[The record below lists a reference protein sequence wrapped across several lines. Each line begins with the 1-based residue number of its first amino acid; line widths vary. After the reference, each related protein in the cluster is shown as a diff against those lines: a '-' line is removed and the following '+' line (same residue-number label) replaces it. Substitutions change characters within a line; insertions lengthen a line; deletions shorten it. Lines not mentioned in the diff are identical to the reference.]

1 MRFSMRMITAL
12 SVGFVA
18 LSSYNTALAE
28 TNQDTLHKAEKQLDQ
43 NHEVLKLKEKQ
54 KQAVHTAVQK
64 MENELQNMEAL
75 VAKNEQEYA
84 SIQAEIK
91 KTKQLIEE
99 KKIEIVAL
107 QDKVLSREEIMYA
120 RLTALQENDHADI
133 VIHTLVNAESFSNFF
148 ERIGA
153 VATLLNAD
161 NDILEQQQADLKKIE
176 EDKKEIDRQEVLL
189 TEQQQT
195 LAASGARLE
204 EAMLNRQK
212 KMTSLQ
218 TEYQKISTEVTLAEQ
233 EKSALQAQMISIEAN
248 IKKEQEAAKARAAS
262 IAAAKKKEQAALLAE
277 ANARAEAERAK
288 EAAKAKAA
296 AAEKKVVK
304 AAAAAPAKPVSA
316 EKPAAKEPPKAEKD
330 ESKIFYV
337 TATAYSHEDTA
348 SDFTAI
354 GINIKENANMKLIA
368 VDPKII
374 PLGKKVWV
382 EGYGVAI
389 AGDTGG
395 AIKNHKIDVLMPN
408 IAEARKWGRKTVK
421 VEVLD

>member
-1 MRFSMRMITAL
+1 MRFSMRMIAAL
-12 SVGFVA
+12 SVGFVT
-18 LSSYNTALAE
+18 LSSYNTALAQ

-43 NHEVLKLKEKQ
+43 NQEVLNQKEKQ

-75 VAKNEQEYA
+75 VVKNEKEYA
-84 SIQAEIK
+84 SIQEKIK
-91 KTKQLIEE
+91 KTNQLIDE

-107 QDKVLSREEIMYA
+107 QDKVLSREEIMHA
-120 RLTALQENDHADI
+120 RLVALQENDHADI
-133 VIHTLVNAESFSNFF
+133 VIHTLVNAESVSNLF

-189 TEQQQT
+189 TEQKQT
-195 LAASGARLE
+195 LASSGAKLE

-212 KMTSLQ
+212 KMTALQ
-218 TEYQKISTEVTLAEQ
+218 AEYQKISTEVTLAEQ
-233 EKSALQAQMISIEAN
+233 EKSALQAQMKSIEAS
-248 IKKEQEAAKARAAS
+248 IKKEQEAAIARAAS

-277 ANARAEAERAK
+277 ANARAEAAKAK
-288 EAAKAKAA
+288 EAAIAKAA
-296 AAEKKVVK
+296 AVKKK
-304 AAAAAPAKPVSA
+304 EAAAAKPVSA
-316 EKPAAKEPPKAEKD
+316 GKPAANEPPKEEKH

-348 SDFTAI
+348 SDYTAI
-354 GINIKENANMKLIA
+354 GINIKENPNMKLIA

-395 AIKNHKIDVLMPN
+395 AIVNHKIDVLMPTS
-408 IAEARKWGRKTVK
+408 AEARKWGRKTVK

>member
-1 MRFSMRMITAL
+1 MRFSMRMIAAL
-12 SVGFVA
+12 SVGFVT
-18 LSSYNTALAE
+18 LSSYNTALAQ

-43 NHEVLKLKEKQ
+43 NQEVLNQKEKQ

-75 VAKNEQEYA
+75 IVKNEKEYA
-84 SIQAEIK
+84 SIQEKIK
-91 KTKQLIEE
+91 KTNQLIDE

-107 QDKVLSREEIMYA
+107 QDKVLSREEIMHA
-120 RLTALQENDHADI
+120 RLVALQENDHADI
-133 VIHTLVNAESFSNFF
+133 VIHTLVNAESVSNFF

-189 TEQQQT
+189 TEQKQT
-195 LAASGARLE
+195 LASSGAKIE
-204 EAMLNRQK
+204 ETMQNRQK
-212 KMTSLQ
+212 KMTALQ

-233 EKSALQAQMISIEAN
+233 EKSALQTQMKSIETS
-248 IKKEQEAAKARAAS
+248 IKKEQEAAIARAAS

-277 ANARAEAERAK
+277 ANARAEA
-288 EAAKAKAA
+288 AKAK
-296 AAEKKVVK
+296 
-304 AAAAAPAKPVSA
+304 AAAAPAKPVA
-316 EKPAAKEPPKAEKD
+316 ADKPAANEPPKEEND

-348 SDFTAI
+348 SDYTAI
-354 GINIKENANMKLIA
+354 GINIKENPNMKLIA

-395 AIKNHKIDVLMPN
+395 AIVNHKIDVLMPN
-408 IAEARKWGRKTVK
+408 SAEARKWGRKTVK